1 MHVLYIM
8 LYTNVLVESSGVFYT
23 LITMCS
29 QNHARHHRRPHHR
42 FDHHRHPKCI
52 QMSQDMWVRSWA
64 PYFAIILLYFR
75 HFPVIR
81 HFPSFLVLFVC
92 ALCFPEVL
100 QLRFCFSSISG
111 HFWRVSVFP
120 GGIMLLV
127 PFSLVFWVV
136 TSWFFLCQKQHHVR
150 KHVANENNIIKD
162 IIKYLNNITNI
173 ITNNMAN
180 NITSNSKPPASEDEE
195 QYNNNG
201 VGAVGREGPPSASPQ
216 ASSPGC
222 SHHRQQNNN
231 SNKKKKQKSPEA
243 NTSQTPAFLYIIV
256 ACHSSTY

>member
-1 MHVLYIM
+1 
-8 LYTNVLVESSGVFYT
+8 
-23 LITMCS
+23 MCS
-29 QNHARHHRRPHHR
+29 QNHARHHRGPHHR

-52 QMSQDMWVRSWA
+52 QMSQDMWVRSCFCLLLFFRVFSMGVG
-64 PYFAIILLYFR
+64 YISFHFAIILLYFR

-136 TSWFFLCQKQHHVR
+136 TSSFFLCQKQRHVR

-180 NITSNSKPPASEDEE
+180 NITNNSKPPATTDEE
-195 QYNNNG
+195 QYNKQQDTTTG
-201 VGAVGREGPPSASPQ
+201 LELLGGRVPPAPPPRHPAPAAPTTASKTTTATRRRNKNHPKPTQ
-216 ASSPGC
+216 A
-222 SHHRQQNNN
+222 
-231 SNKKKKQKSPEA
+231 KS
-243 NTSQTPAFLYIIV
+243 QHFYIL
-256 ACHSSTY
+256 